1 MPRGKGNGQGN
12 FTSYGRN
19 TKPMREVML
28 REKEAEKRK
37 KKEKI
42 LKNFLAYR
50 ESKMGMGRA

>member
-37 KKEKI
+37 
-42 LKNFLAYR
+42 N
-50 ESKMGMGRA
+50 S